1 MKISLVHHTPNPDE
15 SVALAARIC
24 YAPGDLEE
32 LTHSVMTPARR
43 REFLAML
50 IKRGHHTPLEHVS
63 FTFGVEGVSRACS
76 HQLVR
81 HRIASFCQQSQRYV
95 EMRDAS
101 RDSFVVPPGI
111 AADPE
116 AEKIFREQMQTA
128 RECYAALRARGVARE
143 DARYVLPS
151 ATETAL
157 VVTMNAR
164 ALQNL
169 FALRLCRR
177 AQWEIR
183 TVAERMLELAR
194 RAAPEIFATAGPGC
208 VQGACPEG
216 GSGCGQPYPAA
227 MAPVAAAV

>member
-1 MKISLVHHTPNPDE
+1 MKVTLLQHTPNPDE
-15 SVALAARIC
+15 TVALAARIC
-24 YAPGDLEE
+24 YAPGDIAE
-32 LTHSVMTPARR
+32 LTQSVMSPARR
-43 REFLAML
+43 REFLNML
-50 IKRGHHTPLEHVS
+50 IKRGHHTPLEHIT

-95 EMRDAS
+95 EMHDAAH
-101 RDSFVVPPGI
+101 DTFVVPPGI

-116 AEKIFREQMQTA
+116 AEKLYRELMRSA
-128 RECYAALRARGVARE
+128 RETYAALRARGVARE

-164 ALQNL
+164 SLLNL

-177 AQWEIR
+177 AQWEVR
-183 TVAERMLELAR
+183 TVAEQMLALAR
-194 RAAPEIFATAGPGC
+194 QVSPEIFAAAGPGC
-208 VQGACPEG
+208 VTGACPEG
-216 GSGCGQPYPAA
+216 KNGCGQPYA
-227 MAPVAAAV
+227 APVPAAAAV